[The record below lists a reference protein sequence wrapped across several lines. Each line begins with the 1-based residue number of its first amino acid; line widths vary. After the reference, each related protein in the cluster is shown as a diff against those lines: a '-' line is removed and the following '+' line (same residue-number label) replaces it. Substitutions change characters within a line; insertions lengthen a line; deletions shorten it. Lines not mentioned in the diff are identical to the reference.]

1 MRAGGWQLK
10 SSVQN
15 FSVSSH
21 RLHTWSYVVISIHNL
36 MHLSFNFK
44 WALCLVHSNFEFYPT
59 LTVSLHNQ
67 TWIPLIHIC
76 PMLLTNYRTSTFA
89 LGKSEVH
96 KQKLKKNQS
105 KDGSSLLVFRLISL
119 LRKSVKL
126 SNFDSKIKYPN
137 SFFSQIDLYHIV
149 VHQE

>member
-1 MRAGGWQLK
+1 MWFLHVYAGDTRPCKWWKWISNYNWLQMTRRRWQLK

-15 FSVSSH
+15 FSVSSCV
-21 RLHTWSYVVISIHNL
+21 LFLWSYVVIGIHNL

-44 WALCLVHSNFEFYPT
+44 WALSLVHSNFEFYPN

-67 TWIPLIHIC
+67 TWIPLIQIS

-96 KQKLKKNQS
+96 KQKLKKNQWNFQILTP
-105 KDGSSLLVFRLISL
+105 KLNIQTHSSHR
-119 LRKSVKL
+119 
-126 SNFDSKIKYPN
+126 
-137 SFFSQIDLYHIV
+137 
-149 VHQE
+149 